1 MGPGQ
6 HGGGEVAEKDK
17 ALIRVVTCGS
27 VDDGKS
33 TLLGRMLAETDS
45 LPHDIVEAARFTR
58 RTGSAVPVGE
68 IDYSLVTDGLEAE
81 RDQGITIDVAY
92 RHLYLPSGRR
102 AVLADAP
109 GHEQYTR
116 NMAVA
121 ASTADVA
128 ILLTDAMRGTRTQ
141 THRHLA
147 VSALMGVRHVLLAVN
162 KMDGVDWDQTI
173 YDSITAEVRESAARH
188 DVHDVISV
196 PVSALTGVNVTERA
210 TDIPWYDGPS
220 MLEALDGLG
229 IPSPVDAPFRMPV
242 QIILRSADFRG
253 YGGLVA
259 SGTVRVGSKLRV
271 ADSGQTAVVTRLV
284 GMRGEESRDLE
295 SVPAGMSA
303 AIELDRDLD
312 ITRGDV
318 LADVDSAPAPADRF
332 SADMVWLGE
341 EPLAH
346 GRSYTL
352 RAGPIEVPATVTA
365 VRHRLDVSTGVEL
378 AARTLGMNDVGRV
391 EVATGR
397 SIPLEAY
404 KDFHDT
410 GGFLLC
416 DRVTG
421 DTLAA
426 GLTRFALRRS
436 ANVVEHDFTIDR
448 AARETLNGHPGRV
461 LWFTGLSGSGKS
473 TVANEVARTLH
484 ALGIR
489 TFILDGDSV
498 RHGLTKDLGF
508 TPEDRAENVRRV
520 AEVAKLMVDAGLVV
534 LVSLVSPFRGDR
546 RAARALF
553 DEGDFLEVFVDTP
566 LEVCI
571 ERDPKGLYAKASAG
585 TLPNMSGV
593 GQDYEPPT
601 HPDIHLD
608 GRRPA
613 GENAAELLERVG
625 LD

>member
-1 MGPGQ
+1 MTATEP
-6 HGGGEVAEKDK
+6 DK
-17 ALIRVVTCGS
+17 SLIRVVTCGS

-45 LPHDIVEAARFTR
+45 LPTDIVEAARFTR

-128 ILLTDAMRGTRTQ
+128 ILLADAMRGTRTQ

-147 VSALMGVRHVLLAVN
+147 VCALMGVRHIVLAVN
-162 KMDGVDWDQTI
+162 KMDGVEWDQAI
-173 YDSITAEVRESAARH
+173 FDAITAEVRESAARH
-188 DVHDVISV
+188 EVHDVISV
-196 PVSALTGVNVTERA
+196 PVSALTGVNVTSRA
-210 TDIPWYDGPS
+210 PEIGWYDGPC
-220 MLEALDGLG
+220 MLEALDGLN
-229 IPSPVDAPFRMPV
+229 IPAPVSAAFRMPV
-242 QIILRSADFRG
+242 QVVLRSTDFRG

-259 SGTVRVGSKLRV
+259 AGTVQVGSKIKV

-284 GMRGEESRDLE
+284 AMHGEASVDLE
-295 SVPAGMSA
+295 SVPAGKSA

-312 ITRGDV
+312 ITRGDL
-318 LADVDSAPAPADRF
+318 LADVDLGPAPADRY
-332 SADMVWLGE
+332 SAEMVWLGE

-352 RAGPIEVPATVTA
+352 RCGPIDVPATVTA
-365 VRHRLDVSTGVEL
+365 VRHRLDVTTGSEL

-391 EVATGR
+391 EFATGR
-397 SIPLEAY
+397 AVPLEPY
-404 KDFHDT
+404 RDCHDT

-421 DTLAA
+421 DTVAA

-448 AARETLNGHPGRV
+448 AARETLNGHSGKV

-484 ALGIR
+484 GLGIR
-489 TFILDGDSV
+489 TFILDGDAV
-498 RHGLTKDLGF
+498 RHGLSKDLGF
-508 TPEDRAENVRRV
+508 TPSDRAENVRRV
-520 AEVAKLMVDAGLVV
+520 AEVAKLMVDAGIVV
-534 LVSLVSPFRGDR
+534 LVSLVSPFRADR

-553 DEGDFLEVFVDTP
+553 DEGDFTEVFVDTP

-571 ERDPKGLYAKASAG
+571 ERDPKGLYAKAEQGA
-585 TLPNMSGV
+585 LPNMSGV
-593 GQDYEPPT
+593 GQEYEAPT
-601 HPDIHLD
+601 HPDVALD
-608 GRRPA
+608 GQRTPTQ
-613 GENAAELLERVG
+613 NAADVVAAVG
-625 LD
+625 LA